1 MQLCSTNLSD
11 LKFRPAHATFH
22 SFDDQASFEF
32 ANGSDDDEHGATQRA
47 GGVDVFA
54 ETD

>member
-1 MQLCSTNLSD
+1 MQAS
-11 LKFRPAHATFH
+11 RPICLPSSFARVHATFH
-22 SFDDQASFEF
+22 TFDDQALFEF
-32 ANGSDDDEHGATQRA
+32 AYGGDDDEHGATQRV